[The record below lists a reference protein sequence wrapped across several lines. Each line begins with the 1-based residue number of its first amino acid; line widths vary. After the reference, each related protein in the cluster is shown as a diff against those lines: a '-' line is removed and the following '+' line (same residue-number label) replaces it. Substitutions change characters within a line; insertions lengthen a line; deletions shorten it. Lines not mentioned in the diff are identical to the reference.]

1 MKEDFVYIMFLFEVI
16 LINGKYRLYTNLGI
30 VAEADDGIDFQEIGF
45 SQPIMDPTVFEI
57 NGK

>member
-1 MKEDFVYIMFLFEVI
+1 
-16 LINGKYRLYTNLGI
+16 